1 MGKVRH
7 FQKEKCVTVHFSCNH
22 FQVKLFQETFCPPPL
37 FTSNLFVY
45 PTNGQPILKPSQLYI
60 YLVHSSDQPVED
72 SKTRMLSTVVLTA
85 AFCLLISQIDIR
97 LLVFR
102 WGRIT
107 VHWGRK
113 EETTPEEKLYSFEP
127 SMRILLSPCRC
138 QKCLESKSIWTPC
151 VSSTNNGSA
160 LRDSNFTAFI
170 VVGSQSSSRGKL
182 ST

>member
-113 EETTPEEKLYSFEP
+113 EETTPEENKYTVNRFRKYAP
-127 SMRILLSPCRC
+127 NMCR
-138 QKCLESKSIWTPC
+138 QTQSKSKPFVARTMDVKGKPNPKPAC
-151 VSSTNNGSA
+151 C
-160 LRDSNFTAFI
+160 
-170 VVGSQSSSRGKL
+170 KL
-182 ST
+182 SHVLD